1 MTSNYMKFFLDI
13 YPKMTKQY
21 YLVTINQIIISLL
34 LIDKNNDSGLIGF
47 WNDLK
52 LYIEKL

>member
-1 MTSNYMKFFLDI
+1 MTSNYMNI
-13 YPKMTKQY
+13 YSEMTKQY
-21 YLVTINQIIISLL
+21 YLMFINQIITSLL

-52 LYIEKL
+52 LYIEKI